1 MKGLS
6 FRKLEEIEGIL
17 KKHKRKLAKK
27 YGIKSLRI
35 FGSYVEG
42 KQKRTSDLDLIVVFE
57 ETPTFIELLRI
68 EEELS
73 QLLGVKVDLLTEEQI
88 SPFIKPYIME
98 MEI

>member
-6 FRKLEEIEGIL
+6 PRKLEEIEGIL
-17 KKHKRKLAKK
+17 KKHKKKLAEK

-73 QLLGVKVDLLTEEQI
+73 ELLGVKVDLLTEEQI
-88 SPFIKPYIME
+88 SPFIKPYIRE